1 MPTFA
6 PIIASV
12 YARFTLVVLFP
23 TPPLHELTAMMCRT
37 LRRPST
43 VSGASFVTSCAVI
56 ATLHDFTHGTAL
68 TCCFERRSNS
78 SFTGHAGVVSSSV
91 NVTSPSSVTRRS
103 FTNPQFTTSSP
114 KSGSMTLR
122 SASRTSASR
131 DPSGADVMDG
141 EEEED
146 ARTATSTTSRRRGA
160 RRARVA
166 ARRARARDGRPR
178 DDDGMDVD
186 AAAAAAAADAAIAA
200 ARRGYCAAVRRR
212 RDNVSGDRTRSICR
226 LKSHV
231 PEYVIILHDTCRC
244 HQTKLSMVSTSFVGG
259 NGEAST
265 RRNVPYVS
273 WCTLQLGLSSLFYTP
288 RHLQYASCAR
298 LGAMPDAPDL
308 HSGLAF
314 MCCMSACIVRVCLP
328 QHGHR

>member
-1 MPTFA
+1 MGTSVRRTRLA
-6 PIIASV
+6 PISFSL

-56 ATLHDFTHGTAL
+56 ATLHDFTHGTAV
-68 TCCFERRSNS
+68 TCCFESRSNS

-91 NVTSPSSVTRRS
+91 NVTSPSSVMRRS

-141 EEEED
+141 EEEEED

-186 AAAAAAAADAAIAA
+186 AAAAAAADAAIAA
-200 ARRGYCAAVRRR
+200 ARRGYCAAVCRR
-212 RDNVSGDRTRSICR
+212 RDNV
-226 LKSHV
+226 L
-231 PEYVIILHDTCRC
+231 
-244 HQTKLSMVSTSFVGG
+244 
-259 NGEAST
+259 
-265 RRNVPYVS
+265 
-273 WCTLQLGLSSLFYTP
+273 
-288 RHLQYASCAR
+288 
-298 LGAMPDAPDL
+298 
-308 HSGLAF
+308 
-314 MCCMSACIVRVCLP
+314 
-328 QHGHR
+328 